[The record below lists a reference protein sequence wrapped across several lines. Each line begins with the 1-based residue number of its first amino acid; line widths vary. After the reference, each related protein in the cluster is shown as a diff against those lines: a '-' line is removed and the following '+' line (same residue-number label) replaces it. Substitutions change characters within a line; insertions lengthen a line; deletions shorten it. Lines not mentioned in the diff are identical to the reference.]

1 MRRHRRQWNGMR
13 MGIKK
18 GNVPRQSRLE
28 NKPKLSAHNV
38 PDTDF
43 NLLRHEP
50 FNLSTARGGQLIN
63 LWLFSAFDWSVSMLW
78 WTSLLTQGKW
88 ANSLAKTLDSSSFLH
103 RFICMR
109 WFITY
114 EQVPWGKNE
123 DWERGNPNAQNVLA
137 FWKGF
142 KSALQYLLRRFSNNR
157 NTINIFVKYSQGLFL
172 FGQVETELFL
182 MLFIVLWHLFSL
194 SYLLLYFW
202 ELISWAYY
210 ALQLNSFWQCE
221 ARRETFISFLCG
233 FNEVCDLSD

>member
-18 GNVPRQSRLE
+18 GNVPRQSRLD

-50 FNLSTARGGQLIN
+50 FNLSTARGGKANKFMTFQR
-63 LWLFSAFDWSVSMLW
+63 LWLISFHAMMDEFTHSRQV
-78 WTSLLTQGKW
+78 GKFFGK
-88 ANSLAKTLDSSSFLH
+88 KTLDSSSFLH

-114 EQVPWGKNE
+114 EFVPWGKKE

-142 KSALQYLLRRFSNNR
+142 KSALQYLLRRSSNNR

-194 SYLLLYFW
+194 LYLLLYFW
-202 ELISWAYY
+202 ELISWACY
-210 ALQLNSFWQCE
+210 ALQLNSFRQCE
-221 ARRETFISFLCG
+221 ARRESFYFIF
-233 FNEVCDLSD
+233 VWI